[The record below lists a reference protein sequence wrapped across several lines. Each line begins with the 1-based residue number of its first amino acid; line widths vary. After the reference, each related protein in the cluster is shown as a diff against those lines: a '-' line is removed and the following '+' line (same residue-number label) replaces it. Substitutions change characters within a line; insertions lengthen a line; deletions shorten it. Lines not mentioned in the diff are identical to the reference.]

1 MKATKVDWSEA
12 IKPLLKKYKNEK
24 HPLKARNAYE
34 MLVMVVLSA
43 QTTDALINN
52 IADELFKAFPDMQAL
67 SKATPE
73 LLYPYIN
80 KVRGFNKKAK
90 WLIDIAQQ
98 VKNDKNILAF
108 CCNGLAHLFAETA
121 GERPYYLCVG
131 LVGDGA
137 KKRW

>member
-1 MKATKVDWSEA
+1 MKATKVDWPTA

-24 HPLKARNAYE
+24 HPLNARNAYE

-52 IADELFKAFPDMQAL
+52 ISDELFKAFPNMEAL

-73 LLYPYIN
+73 LLTPYIS

-90 WLIDIAQQ
+90 WLTDIA
-98 VKNDKNILAF
+98 KEIRNDKNIPLTMD
-108 CCNGLAHLFAETA
+108 E
-121 GERPYYLCVG
+121 
-131 LVGDGA
+131 LVE
-137 KKRW
+137 